1 MNGNLKCNQIK
12 NGVRISGW
20 INGRLGRVCLIAQV
34 KLLVRDNERLQK
46 RVEQLTEEL
55 NILHTLFSNV
65 GVVPE
70 NIQREV
76 AKHLEG
82 IQHRFQ

>member
-1 MNGNLKCNQIK
+1 M
-12 NGVRISGW
+12 
-20 INGRLGRVCLIAQV
+20 
-34 KLLVRDNERLQK
+34 RDNERLQK

-65 GVVPE
+65 SVVPE

-76 AKHLEG
+76 AKHLEN
-82 IQHRFQ
+82 IQHRYQ